1 MKSVT
6 AKIVNHDFRYH
17 AEIQFETE
25 HGFDYTNAKGNT
37 LQGFLNDLKSRLNK
51 LVKSNRDPKVVE
63 IIDLKYNSKIPEDKL
78 KFFQKS

>member
-1 MKSVT
+1 M
-6 AKIVNHDFRYH
+6 VNHNFRYH

-37 LQGFLNDLKSRLNK
+37 LQGFLDDLKSRLNK

-63 IIDLKYNSKIPEDKL
+63 LIDLKYFKKN
-78 KFFQKS
+78 